1 MFNEFNEYDNPEN
14 TDYDIT
20 VGINT
25 DDNSQNTEDNSITQ
39 QEIESELFDLVGVLE
54 DFEEKDLIKE
64 YGITLQEYYHPTKQT
79 IVKVKQTLANKENTN
94 GRTR

>member
-39 QEIESELFDLVGVLE
+39 QEIDDTLLKLNLNLIYYNDDKFNKFIQSIYINKNRLLF
-54 DFEEKDLIKE
+54 KRYIN
-64 YGITLQEYYHPTKQT
+64 TYYR
-79 IVKVKQTLANKENTN
+79 I
-94 GRTR
+94 